1 MDTYVLG
8 LSLHPASSWVA
19 DKRLE
24 EMVFDTA
31 KAALDDAGITRD
43 ELDHVTIAACDEL
56 DGRSISSML
65 LSAPAGAYL
74 KDVEFDALV

>member
-1 MDTYVLG
+1 MTDTFVLG
-8 LSLHPASSWVA
+8 VAMHPPSAWIS

-31 KAALDDAGITRD
+31 RAALDDAKIDRK
-43 ELDHVTIAACDEL
+43 ELDHVTIAASDEL

-65 LSAPAGAYL
+65 LSAPAVRTL
-74 KDVEFDALV
+74 KTS

>member
-8 LSLHPASSWVA
+8 LFLHPPALRITH
-19 DKRLE
+19 KRLE

-31 KAALDDAGITRD
+31 RAGLDNAGVTRQ

-65 LSAPAGAYL
+65 LAACGPQ
-74 KDVEFDALV
+74 